1 MTKDQRY
8 AIMDNLE
15 LLDLPDI
22 RNEALENMNIF
33 MLKADKLSE
42 LCSNAENLSYLYY
55 QDFHRHNYWDF
66 KGMKL
71 IKPL

>member
-1 MTKDQRY
+1 
-8 AIMDNLE
+8 MDNLE
-15 LLDLPDI
+15 LLDMPDI

-55 QDFHRHNYWDF
+55 
-66 KGMKL
+66 
-71 IKPL
+71 